1 MDNLKKGKISTVPL
15 KNYIYLFIIIIITI
29 SLSLYILKWYN
40 TYNES
45 RLKTGIL
52 NNYLQVINYN
62 ELDDYIVE
70 NKNAVIYVT
79 ILGNEQIR
87 DFEKN
92 FKNTIMDKNLRD
104 NMLYLDIT
112 NENQNSVKN
121 KLKIE
126 DKLPYLIVYTNGKI
140 TDTYS
145 IADKKYNTKKIIK
158 YLNRIGATEI
168 D

>member
-1 MDNLKKGKISTVPL
+1 MDNLKKGKIRTVPL